1 MLHDK
6 QFVRTDVTNNTFESN
21 AYFKNYDKVQVCFL
35 ISYLLSSHIKLSF
48 VICRF
53 IFFYHEVAVG

>member
-35 ISYLLSSHIKLSF
+35 ISYLLSSLSHKIKFYDLQIYFFLS
-48 VICRF
+48 
-53 IFFYHEVAVG
+53 